1 MAEKEITGVE
11 LAVQGPDGMEVPRTL
26 AAIGAEIREHA
37 ARMEYHK
44 RGTLWEAVEIGR
56 RLQEARDAAAHG
68 EWADFLARETGYTP
82 RIASNLIRVFEAYGD
97 RQNELFQNVSGVNRN
112 TYSDLSYSQALALL
126 ALPEGEREQ
135 FVEQN
140 DVEDMTVRELKE
152 AVRREREARENAER
166 ERDEA
171 QADAARADESA
182 KILNNGLERERKAR
196 EEAERA
202 LNQEREGSSG
212 TALRIA
218 ELEEKLEDAVARRDN
233 MAEKLEQEK
242 ANAVNAEQSRA
253 EMERQMRTLKGVHAG
268 TLAELD
274 ELKKKP
280 VDVAVEPVRDEEAI
294 EAAREEEREKLQAQ
308 YDRDMAALREQLA
321 AAQGTQ
327 RDAPATDKDM
337 AAFEVIFNQV
347 QGQINALLGLMLKIA
362 DRGDTRTAQG
372 LRDALMTL
380 SAKVA
385 DAAQGKANG
394 KTAEAGTE
402 TEGATA

>member
-1 MAEKEITGVE
+1 MAEQEITGAE
-11 LAVQGPDGMEVPRTL
+11 LAVQGPDGMEVPCQTGSVRTL

-82 RIASNLIRVFEAYGD
+82 RTASNFMRVFDGYKD
-97 RQNELFQNVSGVNRN
+97 HQNELFQNEPEANRK
-112 TYSDLSYSQALALL
+112 TFSDLSYMQALTLL

-135 FVEQN
+135 FLEQN

-152 AVRREREARENAER
+152 AVRREREARDAAEQ

-218 ELEEKLEDAVARRDN
+218 ELEEKLEDAEARRED
-233 MAEKLEQEK
+233 MAEKLEQAK
-242 ANAVNAEQSRA
+242 ADAAHAEQSRA
-253 EMERQMRTLKGVHAG
+253 EMERSLQMLQGVHDG
-268 TLAELD
+268 TVAELD

-280 VDVAVEPVRDEEAI
+280 IDVAVEPVPDQEAI
-294 EAAREEEREKLQAQ
+294 DAARAEARAEATAEVQKQ
-308 YDRDMAALREQLA
+308 YEADMADLRRQLEEVQAAKGTPKDAPADKDLA
-321 AAQGTQ
+321 AFEILFNQAQGT
-327 RDAPATDKDM
+327 
-337 AAFEVIFNQV
+337 INQLHGIV
-347 QGQINALLGLMLKIA
+347 MKISG
-362 DRGDTRTAQG
+362 RGDTDTAG
-372 LRDALMTL
+372 KLRNALTAL
-380 SAKVA
+380 SEAVARVAKGE
-385 DAAQGKANG
+385 AA
-394 KTAEAGTE
+394 
-402 TEGATA
+402 